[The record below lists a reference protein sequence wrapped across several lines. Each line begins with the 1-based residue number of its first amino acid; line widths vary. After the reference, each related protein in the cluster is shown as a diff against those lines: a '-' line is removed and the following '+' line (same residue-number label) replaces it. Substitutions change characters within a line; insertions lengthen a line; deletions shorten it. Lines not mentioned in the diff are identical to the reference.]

1 MEIRL
6 PFSARIKS
14 VWRIWRCCLIS
25 RALGTNSD
33 WSIEPFRGFWLL
45 AGRKSEQMKRHSA
58 SLMVAICMVKTAE
71 ERNYWKTSL
80 ACTLEVLLWSQQI
93 ARALQRNMLL
103 EDDQRHNISQ
113 CSNMNKPIY
122 VILYNAIVL
131 MNRYLFRI
139 SLINFS
145 IVLSWEEDSRLIN
158 EYHYGFFSIVYGHTT
173 KGNTPVI
180 FRNFKRTF

>member
-1 MEIRL
+1 
-6 PFSARIKS
+6 
-14 VWRIWRCCLIS
+14 
-25 RALGTNSD
+25 
-33 WSIEPFRGFWLL
+33 
-45 AGRKSEQMKRHSA
+45 
-58 SLMVAICMVKTAE
+58 
-71 ERNYWKTSL
+71 
-80 ACTLEVLLWSQQI
+80 
-93 ARALQRNMLL
+93 MLL

-122 VILYNAIVL
+122 VILYNAIDL

-145 IVLSWEEDSRLIN
+145 ILLSWEEDSRLIN

>member
-6 PFSARIKS
+6 PTSVRIKS
-14 VWRIWRCCLIS
+14 VWWIWRCCLIS

-33 WSIEPFRGFWLL
+33 ESIESIRGFWLL
-45 AGRKSEQMKRHSA
+45 AGRKSEQKRRHSA
-58 SLMVAICMVKTAE
+58 SLMVAICMAKTAE
-71 ERNYWKTSL
+71 DSG
-80 ACTLEVLLWSQQI
+80 SQQI

-113 CSNMNKPIY
+113 CSNMNKPIH

-131 MNRYLFRI
+131 MNRYLFSI

-145 IVLSWEEDSRLIN
+145 IVLSWEEDSR
-158 EYHYGFFSIVYGHTT
+158 
-173 KGNTPVI
+173 
-180 FRNFKRTF
+180 